1 MGGLKESIEA
11 MFDSTTR
18 IHGAEQVLD
27 SSDVARRM
35 SPSSRAQRLLDM
47 TPGDG
52 SKGMIGEAG
61 GSDEGEGIATK
72 QPPVQVRQNR
82 GTHNLAAG
90 GGGRGEEER
99 LEAEVLGGKSSIAAA
114 GGGGG
119 GDGGGG
125 KGGAGV
131 ELLEAEILRL
141 TQEGERMCEKLVLA
155 EEEAKRSE
163 EKVRC
168 K

>member
-1 MGGLKESIEA
+1 

-18 IHGAEQVLD
+18 VHGAEQILE
-27 SSDVARRM
+27 SSDVARRT

-47 TPGDG
+47 TPGGG
-52 SKGMIGEAG
+52 SRAKIGG
-61 GSDEGEGIATK
+61 PGSSDEGEGTATR
-72 QPPVQVRQNR
+72 QPPVQTRQNR

-90 GGGRGEEER
+90 GGGRGDEER
-99 LEAEVLGGKSSIAAA
+99 LEAEILGGMSNSSAAGGC

-119 GDGGGG
+119 GGGSGGGG
-125 KGGAGV
+125 RGIAGV

-141 TQEGERMCEKLVLA
+141 TEEGERMCEKLMRA
-155 EEEAKRSE
+155 E
-163 EKVRC
+163 EKVCC